1 MNSLFRILAV
11 AANTFRESARH
22 RAFIGLLLGAFI
34 LILSSLLVSELV
46 VYDQQRRVVQDF
58 GLFFIS
64 FAGVVIAVI
73 IGVLLVYKE
82 LERKTIYS
90 LLSKPLHRYEFL
102 VGKYLGMLLV
112 LATVTLVLG
121 GSWFLVL
128 IVRDVPVRL
137 VFVKAVLLIF
147 GELSIV
153 SAVAILF
160 SSFSSPVLSGIFT
173 FGIFVVGRQVYFINE
188 LLTSSKGLFVTA
200 PQLRP
205 LGEAVTRIFPDL
217 SLFDV
222 AREILLEVEVS
233 WLYVSQS
240 LAYALCYVV
249 ILIAMAVLVFQRRD
263 FV

>member
-1 MNSLFRILAV
+1 MNSLIRILAV
-11 AANTFRESARH
+11 ASNTFRESARQ
-22 RAFIGLLLGAFI
+22 RAFIGLLLGA
-34 LILSSLLVSELV
+34 LILVFSSLLVSELV

-73 IGVLLVYKE
+73 VGVLLVYKE

-90 LLSKPLHRYEFL
+90 LLSKPLFRYEFL
-102 VGKYLGMLLV
+102 LGKYIGMLLV
-112 LATVTLVLG
+112 LLIGTVVLSG
-121 GSWFLVL
+121 AWFLVL
-128 IVRDVPVRL
+128 FVRDVPVRL
-137 VFVKAVLLIF
+137 VFLKAVLLIF

-160 SSFSSPVLSGIFT
+160 SSFSTPVLSGIFT
-173 FGIFVVGRQVYFINE
+173 FGIFVVGRQVYFIDE
-188 LLTSSKGLFVTA
+188 LLTASKGLFVTA
-200 PQLRP
+200 PQIRP

-233 WLYVSQS
+233 WLYVAQS

-249 ILIAMAVLVFQRRD
+249 ILIALATLVFQRRD